1 MNRGR
6 RVVLVCAFGLIAGAI
21 AHVADPNGPSDAL
34 TFFAVGLVL
43 GELLS
48 LRLEDR
54 SALPLSYAVLV
65 VIAASFGWREFAIA
79 VLGAEVVS
87 ISLRITDR
95 NHAWRL
101 KIFGVRMTVA
111 AATFVAYLGAWH
123 LVGQREQVAPVLAA
137 LAAAAIAQVVVDVSA
152 SKVFK
157 LGASFSARGR
167 LAWLAIA
174 SSGMLM
180 AIGYRGVDGNG
191 KLGIWGPLLFAT
203 PLLAAWYAFERLD
216 SATRSYRQTIEALAM
231 APELGGMVPPGHAE
245 RVATLAS
252 AMGEQLGLPTND
264 VRDLEMAALLHHL
277 GQVTLDDP
285 VDEHGVDPAEVTA
298 VTGAML
304 REIRPLVAAGE
315 IVAGDVD
322 DPKRRLAVQAL
333 RLASEY
339 DDLTVRDNVPGDLA
353 VESLRSAP
361 SYVYD
366 ERVVI
371 ALERVLRD
379 RVGIARPFAG
389 SPSVAPSP
397 FDSSPTSS

>member
-1 MNRGR
+1 MNRR
-6 RVVLVCAFGLIAGAI
+6 RRIAVVCLLGLVGGTI
-21 AHVADPNGPSDAL
+21 AHFVDTEGRADAV
-34 TFFAVGLVL
+34 TFLAVGLVL
-43 GELLS
+43 GELLA

-54 SALPLSYAVLV
+54 GALPLSYAVLIV
-65 VIAASFGWREFAIA
+65 LASSFPLPQYAVA
-79 VLGAEVVS
+79 VLGAEFVS
-87 ISLRITDR
+87 IVLRVTDR
-95 NHAWRL
+95 NRAWR
-101 KIFGVRMTVA
+101 ITVFGVRLSVA
-111 AATFVAYLGAWH
+111 AATFAAYRGVWH
-123 LVGQREQVAPVLAA
+123 LVGKREEVAAVLVA
-137 LAAAAIAQVVVDVSA
+137 LAAAAAAQLVVDVIA
-152 SKVFK
+152 SKLFR

-167 LAWLAIA
+167 TAWLAIA

-180 AIGYRGVDGNG
+180 AIGYRGVGGDGR
-191 KLGIWGPLLFAT
+191 LGLWSPLLFST
-203 PLLAAWYAFERLD
+203 PLLATWYAFERLD

-252 AMGEQLGLPTND
+252 AMGEELGLPMND
-264 VRDLEMAALLHHL
+264 VRNLEMAALLHHL

-315 IVAGDVD
+315 IIDGEVD
-322 DPKRRLAVQAL
+322 DPKRKLAVQAL

-339 DDLTVRDNVPGDLA
+339 DDLTVRDHVPGDLA

-366 ERVVI
+366 ERVVV
-371 ALERVLRD
+371 ALESVLRD
-379 RVGIARPFAG
+379 RISA
-389 SPSVAPSP
+389 S
-397 FDSSPTSS
+397 